1 MTRGV
6 GIAMTD
12 KNEAEKAK
20 TPTLPD
26 IFEGIRGRLPQ
37 TDRELEEWLASDAGK
52 GATMFEFVPVVRWG
66 EGRS

>member
-1 MTRGV
+1 MSE
-6 GIAMTD
+6 
-12 KNEAEKAK
+12 KNGAEKPRA
-20 TPTLPD
+20 PMLD